1 MGGLPVPSEYRPV
14 GLCSC
19 FALSSMAAFL
29 LACHSSFTPAKTPYK
44 PLYNLSFRDFGS
56 PFDGFCTSFEEL
68 LLILKGLLASF
79 RKIYLSLPH
88 SPPSGT
94 SRIKAQVAS
103 TKYNL

>member
-29 LACHSSFTPAKTPYK
+29 LACHSSFTTAKTPYK

-56 PFDGFCTSFEEL
+56 PFDGFL
-68 LLILKGLLASF
+68 HLF
-79 RKIYLSLPH
+79 RRTFVDSKRLVGFVS
-88 SPPSGT
+88 
-94 SRIKAQVAS
+94 
-103 TKYNL
+103 